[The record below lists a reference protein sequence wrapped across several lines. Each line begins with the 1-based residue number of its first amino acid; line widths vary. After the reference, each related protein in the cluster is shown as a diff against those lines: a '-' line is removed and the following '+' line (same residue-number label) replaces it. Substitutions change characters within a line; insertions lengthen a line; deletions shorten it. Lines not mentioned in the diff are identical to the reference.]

1 MFALATT
8 LLLLLLLALLALTFA
23 ITRRGVIGI
32 SAVEAIRQIADRCQ
46 TWLVANLQT
55 LGFRLGWTTAIVTT
69 LVSIARLIREIKVV
83 DEFHRVFAITTSILH
98 ARLTLAFTIARR
110 VDNVIDVF
118 SKFWQIWS
126 VLNLET
132 LGFRFQWTT
141 GFLGFA
147 FSRTIHQF
155 KLIKEFTRGFLQ
167 KCLAFA
173 AIITTT
179 NPLELLAPAFTVA
192 SHNTFRVV
200 CTVRQVAECWL
211 TGMMTNLQTLR
222 FGCRRTTAYVKGL
235 APARHHRPIRDIRLV
250 DEFGQDVTYVGRDVT
265 AVNDP
270 MGHDVIAPEDLQND
284 AIDFKAA
291 ADDDVDAMEDVE
303 YNDPIQRHG
312 IQQRPRN
319 GRNKRN
325 GGSESLLRKT
335 RGYGLRKP
343 KKSTRSPSKRVPSFQ
358 AVSRVTTT
366 GQEMMDV
373 QMVDAWEEEDG
384 EEEDFMDV
392 DEGLAF
398 DSDLIRQTSSGL
410 TTPISFLIVS
420 C

>member
-8 LLLLLLLALLALTFA
+8 LLLLLLLALLALRFA
-23 ITRRGVIGI
+23 ITCRGVIDI
-32 SAVEAIRQIADRCQ
+32 SAVEAVRQIAERCQ

-55 LGFRLGWTTAIVTT
+55 LAFRLRWTTAIVTT
-69 LVSIARLIREIKVV
+69 LVSIARLIRDIKAV
-83 DEFHRVFAITTSILH
+83 DEFHRVFVITTSILH
-98 ARLTLAFTIARR
+98 ALLALAFTIARR
-110 VDNVIDVF
+110 VDNVIGVI

-126 VLNLET
+126 VLNLDT

-155 KLIKEFTRGFLQ
+155 KLIKEFTRGFFQ

-179 NPLELLAPAFTVA
+179 NPLELLAPSFTVA
-192 SHNTFRVV
+192 SHNGFRVV

-211 TGMMTNLQTLR
+211 ALMMTNLQTLR

-235 APARHHRPIRDIRLV
+235 APARHHRPIPDIRLV
-250 DEFGQDVTYVGRDVT
+250 DELGQDVNYVGRDVT

-270 MGHDVIAPEDLQND
+270 VGYDMIAPEDLQND
-284 AIDFKAA
+284 AIHFEAV

-303 YNDPIQRHG
+303 YNDTIQRHG
-312 IQQRPRN
+312 VQQRPRN
-319 GRNKRN
+319 AGNKRN
-325 GGSESLLRKT
+325 SGSESISSLLRKM
-335 RGYGLRKP
+335 RGSRLRKP
-343 KKSTRSPSKRVPSFQ
+343 KKSHRSPSKRLPTSQ
-358 AVSRVTTT
+358 AVRRVTTT

-384 EEEDFMDV
+384 GKE
-392 DEGLAF
+392 
-398 DSDLIRQTSSGL
+398 
-410 TTPISFLIVS
+410 